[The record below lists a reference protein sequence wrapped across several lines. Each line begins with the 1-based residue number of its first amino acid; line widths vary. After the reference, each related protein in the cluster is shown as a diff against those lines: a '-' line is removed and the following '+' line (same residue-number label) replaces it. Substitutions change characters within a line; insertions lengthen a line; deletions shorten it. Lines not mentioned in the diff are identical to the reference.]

1 MTGAKEP
8 LMHIV
13 KRDGVSPFSYTHL
26 DVYKRQMYRRKYST
40 KFTEAGQPFVKGLA
54 QLSPFMTSPEL
65 QAYLHICRRT
75 AYTLVH
81 QEGFPA
87 YRVGRSI
94 RIDRKELELS
104 LIHISC

>member
-1 MTGAKEP
+1 
-8 LMHIV
+8 
-13 KRDGVSPFSYTHL
+13 
-26 DVYKRQMYRRKYST
+26 MYRRKYSA

-54 QLSPFMTSPEL
+54 QLSPFMTIPEL

-94 RIDRKELELS
+94 RIDRKELEDWMRRRFLRPPSPIRRWTRAVSSLS
-104 LIHISC
+104 CFAGRETPTWIGL

>member
-1 MTGAKEP
+1 
-8 LMHIV
+8 
-13 KRDGVSPFSYTHL
+13 
-26 DVYKRQMYRRKYST
+26 MYRRKYSA

-54 QLSPFMTSPEL
+54 QPSPFMTIPEL

-94 RIDRKELELS
+94 RIDRKELEAWMRRHTAS
-104 LIHISC
+104 TIT

>member
-1 MTGAKEP
+1 
-8 LMHIV
+8 
-13 KRDGVSPFSYTHL
+13 
-26 DVYKRQMYRRKYST
+26 MYRRKYST

-54 QLSPFMTSPEL
+54 QLSPFMTIPEL

-87 YRVGRSI
+87 YRWDAPSALTARSW
-94 RIDRKELELS
+94 RTG
-104 LIHISC
+104 CAGVPPAQ

>member
-1 MTGAKEP
+1 
-8 LMHIV
+8 
-13 KRDGVSPFSYTHL
+13 
-26 DVYKRQMYRRKYST
+26 MYRRKYST

-54 QLSPFMTSPEL
+54 QPSPFMTIPEL
-65 QAYLHICRRT
+65 QVYLRICRRT

-94 RIDRKELELS
+94 RIDRKELEDWMRRRS
-104 LIHISC
+104 ASTMT

>member
-1 MTGAKEP
+1 
-8 LMHIV
+8 
-13 KRDGVSPFSYTHL
+13 
-26 DVYKRQMYRRKYST
+26 MYRRKYST

-54 QLSPFMTSPEL
+54 QLSPFMTIPEL

-87 YRVGRSI
+87 SI
-94 RIDRKELELS
+94 RIDRKELEDWMRRRS
-104 LIHISC
+104 ASTMT

>member
-1 MTGAKEP
+1 
-8 LMHIV
+8 
-13 KRDGVSPFSYTHL
+13 
-26 DVYKRQMYRRKYST
+26 MYRRRYSP
-40 KFTEAGQPFVKGLA
+40 KPTETRQPSVEGLA
-54 QLSPFMTSPEL
+54 QPSPFMTIPEL

-94 RIDRKELELS
+94 RIDRKELEAWMRRRAADTM
-104 LIHISC
+104 I